1 MKILIAEDERITR
14 MSLQRQLEQW
24 GHEVVAAED
33 GAEAWSQ
40 FQCHPFDI
48 VVSDWDMPRVDGR
61 ELIQRIR
68 GVEQS
73 HYAYLIML
81 TGRSEAA
88 DLVAGM
94 EAGADDF
101 LAKPFDR
108 DELRVRLR
116 AGERIIQ
123 LERRLAAQNQ
133 ILQTTNKRMKRG
145 LDAAARVQQ
154 TLLPDHLPEPE
165 TARFAWAYRPCDE
178 LAGDALNIVQISE
191 RLIALY
197 VLDVSGHG
205 VPAALLS
212 VTATRSLSPHAGEP
226 SLTAGSEPDSHIVSP
241 AQVAS
246 ALNALY
252 PMESNGGHYFT
263 LLYGILDTQTR
274 QFRFASAGHPGPI
287 LLRSGATHYIETSSL
302 AIGMFRDADY
312 EDTVLELQPG
322 DRLYVRSDG
331 VDEEMDAN
339 EQQFGKDRLQTAIVE
354 AQAATLE
361 ESVESLIGAVVAWRG
376 DENLHDDVSVLA
388 VEIL

>member
-1 MKILIAEDERITR
+1 
-14 MSLQRQLEQW
+14 
-24 GHEVVAAED
+24 V
-33 GAEAWSQ
+33 
-40 FQCHPFDI
+40 

-61 ELIQRIR
+61 ELIKRIR
-68 GVEQS
+68 EVEQS

-133 ILQTTNKRMKRG
+133 MLQTANKRMKRS

-154 TLLPDHLPEPE
+154 TLLPDHLPETE
-165 TARFAWAYRPCDE
+165 RVKFAWAYRPCDE
-178 LAGDALNIVQISE
+178 LAGDALNIVQITE

-197 VLDVSGHG
+197 ILDVSGHG

-212 VTATRSLSPHAGEP
+212 VTATRSLSPHAGKP
-226 SLTAGSEPDSHIVSP
+226 SLKAGPEPDSHIVSP

-246 ALNALY
+246 TLNALY

-287 LLRSGATHYIETSSL
+287 LLRSGATHRIETSSL

-312 EDTVLELQPG
+312 EDSVLELQSG
-322 DRLYVRSDG
+322 DRLYFRSDG
-331 VDEEMDAN
+331 VDEELNAD
-339 EQQFGKDRLQTAIVE
+339 EQQFGKDRLQKAIVE